1 MFFRGVLFHIIEESI
16 GTWIALARTAP
27 IFMTN
32 PNATLF
38 SSFAIAMKAGI
49 LLGADY
55 LRTRRLWLAVG
66 IHFAWNFTQ
75 GSIFGVRVSGFT
87 MDVLLES
94 ELNGPMLLSAG
105 EFRAEAS
112 IFALVLEVGIGV
124 WFLVR
129 AGRNGHFI
137 APFWRR
143 A

>member
-1 MFFRGVLFHIIEESI
+1 
-16 GTWIALARTAP
+16 
-27 IFMTN
+27 MTN

-49 LLGADY
+49 LSGADY
-55 LRTRRLWLAVG
+55 LLPRRLWLAVG

-75 GSIFGVRVSGFT
+75 GTIFGVRVSGFT
-87 MDVLLES
+87 MDGLLES
-94 ELNGPMLLSAG
+94 ELNGPTLLSAG

-112 IFALVLEVGIGV
+112 IFALVLEVGIGI

-129 AGRNGHFI
+129 AGRKGHFI